1 MLALRI
7 VQVGGDATSRG
18 KAMAKIL
25 SFVEAMR
32 DYFGLKEGQTL
43 SDFYQELK
51 ALSTE
56 DRAWFRQE
64 LPKVGYEIKVTI

>member
-1 MLALRI
+1 
-7 VQVGGDATSRG
+7 
-18 KAMAKIL
+18 MAKIL